1 MVNAGRLKNGRSY
14 DLVGSTPTAPTIL
27 VCLQQNNK
35 IFFGLKTKS
44 TLFFKLPPNL
54 LGGTSVLFLF
64 YGYSYARIYSTRC
77 SVCT

>member
-35 IFFGLKTKS
+35 FFFGLKNKKHTV
-44 TLFFKLPPNL
+44 F
-54 LGGTSVLFLF
+54 
-64 YGYSYARIYSTRC
+64 
-77 SVCT
+77 